1 MNIPFTIAFS
11 TNSSVPFY
19 FIENVSKTT
28 MVRNVIVH
36 NTHSGTQEVHLTYKA
51 GYADT
56 IGIGT
61 VLDFY
66 SNTLASKGSFIF
78 NDMIICNPGD
88 SVGVYG
94 AGNNINVVANCVV
107 L

>member
-11 TNSSVPFY
+11 TNSTVPVY

-28 MVRNVIVH
+28 MVRNIVVH
-36 NTHSGTQEVHLTYKA
+36 NTAGGNQSVHLTYKA

-66 SNTLASKGSFIF
+66 VATLAAKGSIIF
-78 NDMIICNPGD
+78 NDMIIW
-88 SVGVYG
+88 
-94 AGNNINVVANCVV
+94 V

>member
-11 TNSSVPFY
+11 TNSSVPVY

-28 MVRNVIVH
+28 MVRNIFVH
-36 NTHSGTQEVHLTYKA
+36 NTAAGTVTMHLTYKA
-51 GYADT
+51 GYSDT

-61 VLDFY
+61 VFDFY
-66 SNTLASKGSFIF
+66 SESLAGRGSAIF

-88 SVGVYG
+88 SVGVYSS
-94 AGNNINVVANCVV
+94 GNTLNVLANCVV